1 MAFRPE
7 NREKNSKITKKK
19 DLLTSP
25 KLKAKMALAAIAVDK
40 AILRFLQLNL
50 KLDS

>member
-7 NREKNSKITKKK
+7 NREKNSKITKK